1 MLTHQASESLEQAGH
16 QRNRKNMARE
26 TTHKAKS
33 EKRVGLH
40 YTRFRRIA
48 L

>member
-1 MLTHQASESLEQAGH
+1 
-16 QRNRKNMARE
+16 MARE

-33 EKRVGLH
+33 ERVGLH

-48 L
+48 LWSDSRFADKIPKSGGQLGKFG